1 MNVFIQTPSSPSL
14 HEEMIKIN
22 FYLSVYHGN
31 IQRNTNANMKTIVI
45 ILAGGKGTRMQS
57 DIPKTLHLLSEK
69 AMINHIVENVLPVD
83 AKPTIIVGHK
93 GEDVIAETGEK
104 YSYVWQKEQLGTGH
118 AVLSAKEKLF
128 PENADYV
135 IVVPGDAPLLKTET
149 LEKLLEE
156 CKKNNTTIS
165 LAVASVPNFDGIYAG
180 FERGG
185 RILRNET
192 GGAQAII
199 EWKDASGGER
209 NIREINAGFYC
220 FRADFLW
227 ENIEKLESANATKEL
242 YLTDLIALAVN
253 AGEKVSAVVLENPLE
268 GLGVNTQEELAAAEK
283 AASV

>member
-1 MNVFIQTPSSPSL
+1 
-14 HEEMIKIN
+14 
-22 FYLSVYHGN
+22 
-31 IQRNTNANMKTIVI
+31 MKTTVI

-69 AMINHIVENVLPVD
+69 AMITHIVESVLPVD
-83 AKPTIIVGHK
+83 PKPTIIVGHK

-118 AVLSAKEKLF
+118 AVWCAKDALVK
-128 PENADYV
+128 ENADYI

-149 LEKLLEE
+149 LERLLGG
-156 CKKNNTTIS
+156 CVKNNAALS
-165 LAVASVPNFDGIYAG
+165 LAVADAPNFEGVYAG

-192 GGAQAII
+192 GDVQAIV
-199 EWKDASGGER
+199 EWKDARGEEK
-209 NIREINAGFYC
+209 NVREINAGFYC

-227 ENIEKLESANATKEL
+227 GNIDKIENANAAKEI
-242 YLTDLIALAVN
+242 YLTDLVALAVN
-253 AGEKVSAVVLENPLE
+253 AGEKVNAVVLENPLE